1 MKEARKKRNIAII
14 VMCGLILLG
23 MIFGTRISLMKEK
36 NKLNEMFATADLNG
50 ATISTRINTLI
61 DESDKLCSEAVS
73 VLKSSDAEYKNVVE
87 AKEKLS
93 KAKKPDKQYQ
103 AMNELASASIIL
115 AGKTKN
121 AMTDTDSASYRQV
134 VSSLGVIE
142 GIRDRLVDFRADY
155 NTAVRK
161 FNNTRNAFPCRIF
174 AILGFVGEAVPFD

>member
-1 MKEARKKRNIAII
+1 
-14 VMCGLILLG
+14 MCVLILLG
-23 MIFGTRISLMKEK
+23 LVFGTRISLMKEK

-50 ATISTRINTLI
+50 ATISTRITTLI
-61 DESDKLCSEAVS
+61 EESDKLCGEAVS
-73 VLKSSDAEYKNVVE
+73 VLNSSDAEYKAVTE

-103 AMNELASASIIL
+103 AMNELASAAIIL

-121 AMTDTDSASYRQV
+121 AMTDVNAASYKQV
-134 VSSLGVIE
+134 VGAFGVIE

-155 NTAVRK
+155 NNAVRK

-174 AILGFVGEAVPFD
+174 AILGLVGEAVPFD